1 MAKFL
6 TDKEETFGLINAM
19 VTLCDNY
26 PKLEFSS
33 TYVNLSDGV
42 FNFMLNIIR
51 SLGQED
57 KIIDWLVKI
66 LTYSLPA
73 IELSVKGIL
82 LSHLKSMLFCN
93 VDPRIPNTLR
103 LSLRDYEIEDYI
115 NSNRGIFFDIK
126 SIDYMNMLDVSPFTD
141 YGKTLYFGLE
151 HVTSPYQLLR
161 GEDLNA
167 FLWVVYNKGYFP
179 NPQSISSVQDIH
191 AQAQGDSVL
200 HPITIDKVPQEE
212 GLVLGNVYQ
221 FNGSTVLN
229 IVAKEVLYEDGGD
242 ELSNNAT
249 TNKLQRNVTR
259 TCSYTVL
266 PFSHNNISANW
277 NVNRELYF
285 DFLTPNKKHKERD
298 YTKDIGLFNLAY
310 INDTSEHNGMMKF
323 TILPKPF
330 VHLPCKGEPAF
341 RIQRILF
348 NANGEPDSKG
358 NYTVKTNSQKRT
370 VTDTEI
376 TYDIGEGAQLII
388 DVKTGE
394 YKLST
399 TDFNTLPK
407 ILYQCYKG
415 LTVYE
420 FDYDFVMG
428 VKLFD
433 AKTIAAQL
441 FDMAF
446 NFRAGLGVSVR
457 ATYISTETQYRIAEI
472 VRKILNSD
480 GTEIEDCFFT
490 FSNDEENA
498 MMEKAEQLK
507 AGGYAF
513 NGAQTQ
519 FTSINPSEIL
529 NMLDGIS
536 DEATLQ
542 ENTETLKHVFEQVTA
557 NITDEIPGEEG
568 EALRINFVF
577 DLIIN
582 FVITIVNSLLSPK
595 IILLFLINKA
605 MLGDFSISINIEDF
619 IRSIWNLIMAI
630 IREIIDLILQELLEL
645 ILSLLNPL
653 ILCIQAQMIKEAIQA
668 YRDVL
673 KWIIENCTFS
683 LNGSEYPSQL
693 DTVVGADIIDNTN
706 QSEEPTLQDSN
717 CDN

>member
-1 MAKFL
+1 MAKSI
-6 TDKEETFGLINAM
+6 TEKEETFGLINAM
-19 VTLCDNY
+19 ITLCDNF

-33 TYVNLSDGV
+33 NYVNLSIGPFD
-42 FNFMLNIIR
+42 FMLNIIR
-51 SLGQED
+51 SLGQQD
-57 KIIDWLVKI
+57 KLIDWLVKI

-73 IELSVKGIL
+73 IELSVKGLL
-82 LSHLKSMLFCN
+82 LSSLKSMLFCN
-93 VDPRIPNTLR
+93 IDPRIPNQFR

-126 SIDYMNMLDVSPFTD
+126 SIDYNNMLDVSPFTD

-151 HVTSPYQLLR
+151 NVTSPYQLLR

-167 FLWVVYNKGYFP
+167 FLWCVYNKGYFP

-191 AQAQGDSVL
+191 ANAQGDSVF
-200 HPITIDKVPQEE
+200 HPITIDNVPQSE

-221 FNGSTVLN
+221 FNGSTTLN
-229 IVAKEVLYEDGGD
+229 IVAREVINQEGGD
-242 ELSNNAT
+242 TLTNNAT

-266 PFSHNNISANW
+266 PFSHNNLSANW

-285 DFLTPNKKHKERD
+285 DFLTPNKKHKDRD
-298 YTKDIGLFNLAY
+298 YSKDIGLFNLAY
-310 INDTSEHNGMMKF
+310 INDTSPNSGIMKF

-330 VHLPCKGEPAF
+330 VHLPCKGEPAW

-348 NANGEPDSKG
+348 NANGEPDPKG

-376 TYDIGEGAQLII
+376 TYDIDGAQLII
-388 DVKTGE
+388 DVKSGA
-394 YKLST
+394 YRLST
-399 TDFNTLPK
+399 TDFNILPT

-433 AKTIAAQL
+433 AKTIASQL
-441 FDMAF
+441 LDMTF
-446 NFRAGLGVSVR
+446 NFRAGLGVSARV
-457 ATYISTETQYRIAEI
+457 TYLSTETQYRIAEV
-472 VRKILNSD
+472 VRKLLNTD

-519 FTSINPSEIL
+519 YTSINPSEIL

-536 DEATLQ
+536 DTATLE
-542 ENTETLKHVFEQVTA
+542 ENSEILRHTFEQISA
-557 NITDEIPGEEG
+557 QITDEIPGEEG
-568 EALRINFVF
+568 YGLQINFIF
-577 DLIIN
+577 DMVVN
-582 FVITIVNSLLSPK
+582 FVISIVNSLLSPK

-605 MLGDFSISINIEDF
+605 MLGDFSVSINIEDF
-619 IRSIWNLIMAI
+619 LRSIWNLIMAI
-630 IREIIDLILQELLEL
+630 IREVVNLILQELLEL
-645 ILSLLNPL
+645 ILSLLSPL
-653 ILCIQAQMIKEAIQA
+653 ILCIQAQMIKEQIQA

-673 KWIIENCTFS
+673 KWIINNCTFS
-683 LNGSEYPSQL
+683 LSGAEYPSQI
-693 DTVVGADIIDNTN
+693 DTVVGADIIDNT
-706 QSEEPTLQDSN
+706 SDEEPQAQSSECAN
-717 CDN
+717 